1 MPDARGS
8 AVYSLPHA
16 RGGVSGLFFLTG
28 LTLESSPRTW
38 GCFQG
43 VLVHFPS
50 STVFPTHVGVFPS
63 FRARSAMYSGL
74 PHARGGV
81 SSSKNDIRITA
92 QSSPRTWGCFFIF
105 YWLDVYIDVF
115 PTHVGVFLVQALDGV
130 LFLRLPHARGG
141 VSGAQFLASPNRR
154 SSPRTWGCFSAEKIA
169 KEEYKVFPTHV
180 GVFPLNHYQIA
191 GGLCLPHARGGVS
204 RLVRLHGISRRSSPR
219 TWGCFPVATLDID
232 YYASSPRTW
241 GCF

>member
-1 MPDARGS
+1 MGVFLSLRFSTCPQGC
-8 AVYSLPHA
+8 LPHA
-16 RGGVSGLFFLTG
+16 RGGVSGLSAVPCIRPL
-28 LTLESSPRTW
+28 SSPRTW
-38 GCFQG
+38 GCFCW
-43 VLVHFPS
+43 HFS
-50 STVFPTHVGVFPS
+50 SICCLS
-63 FRARSAMYSGL
+63 
-74 PHARGGV
+74 
-81 SSSKNDIRITA
+81 
-92 QSSPRTWGCFFIF
+92 
-105 YWLDVYIDVF
+105 VF
-115 PTHVGVFLVQALDGV
+115 PTHVGVFLAIKDPPNHASC
-130 LFLRLPHARGG
+130 LPHARGG
-141 VSGAQFLASPNRR
+141 VSLLSSFFSTIAL

-204 RLVRLHGISRRSSPR
+204 RLVRLHGISRMSSPR

>member
-1 MPDARGS
+1 MRRAVSSPRTWGCFFPVAARLHSQRVFPTHVGVFLPHGAC
-8 AVYSLPHA
+8 AVYALSLPHA
-16 RGGVSGLFFLTG
+16 RGGVSLYAA
-28 LTLESSPRTW
+28 
-38 GCFQG
+38 
-43 VLVHFPS
+43 FPS
-50 STVFPTHVGVFPS
+50 RPGT
-63 FRARSAMYSGL
+63 
-74 PHARGGV
+74 
-81 SSSKNDIRITA
+81 
-92 QSSPRTWGCFFIF
+92 
-105 YWLDVYIDVF
+105 
-115 PTHVGVFLVQALDGV
+115 
-130 LFLRLPHARGG
+130 
-141 VSGAQFLASPNRR
+141 

-204 RLVRLHGISRRSSPR
+204 RLVRLHGISRMSSPR